1 MTAPGPPADPLATVA
16 ERGSVRYPVLLDLD
30 RVVCLV
36 VGGGPVAERKVRGLL
51 GVGAVVTL
59 IAPTATPGLAR
70 AADEGT
76 VRWEQRSYE
85 TSDVAAAEGGPAAPA
100 WRFVVAATD
109 HPAVNRQVVAD
120 AGAAGIWA
128 NDASA
133 PDGGPA
139 ALPAVHRTG
148 PVTLTVSTGGIH
160 PGAAGWLRDEAA
172 AAIAPEHL
180 VALRLLGEVRES
192 SPLGTRPDWRAAV
205 ESGMLDLIRA
215 GREAEAKERLQACL
229 SSSSD

>member
-1 MTAPGPPADPLATVA
+1 ML
-16 ERGSVRYPVLLDLD
+16 RYPVLLDLD
-30 RVVCLV
+30 GLACLV

-51 GVGAVVTL
+51 GVGGVVTV

-70 AADEGT
+70 SADEGAL
-76 VRWEQRSYE
+76 RWDQRSYE
-85 TSDVAAAEGGPAAPA
+85 TADLAPADGTAAGPA
-100 WRFVVAATD
+100 WRFAVAATD

-120 AGAAGIWA
+120 ASAAGVWA

-139 ALPAVHRTG
+139 ALPAVHRAG
-148 PVTLTVSTGGIH
+148 PVTLAVSTGGVY
-160 PGAAGWLRDEAA
+160 PGAAGWLRDEVAG
-172 AAIAPEHL
+172 AIAPEHL
-180 VALRLLGEVRES
+180 VALRLLGEVREA
-192 SPLGTRPDWRAAV
+192 SPAGQRPDWRAAV
-205 ESGMLDLIRA
+205 GSGMLEFIRV